1 MVAFKIGLLFSY
13 VTFAFGKNVKNS
25 EEFLY
30 FSSQS
35 HSSRNTYI
43 AWQSAGYGFRSRPV
57 IGSGSNVGS
66 RSLLRMEQPE

>member
-30 FSSQS
+30 
-35 HSSRNTYI
+35 SRRRVI
-43 AWQSAGYGFRSRPV
+43 AHETRISRGKV
-57 IGSGSNVGS
+57 QVTVSG
-66 RSLLRMEQPE
+66 RDL